1 MTSPPRARRPAAVS
15 DAAAVSDTAAV
26 PEDAVTIGT
35 GTIGAV
41 VPDTKA
47 ARTRERVLDAAAE
60 VLSRKGYAGTRLAEI
75 ADVAGVQ
82 APAIYYYYASRDELI
97 EEVIRRGQERAQ
109 GHVEAALAQLP
120 AGASAMTKICAAVEA
135 HLRAVLQLSDY
146 ATAAVRN
153 IGQMPDEMR
162 KRLVAAQARYGTLWR
177 SLFEE
182 GRARGEIDPD
192 VDLHA
197 AQLLVIGALNS
208 APEWWNPKRVPLEDV
223 VTTALTITCRGL
235 AVSWPLPGTEGTT

>member
-1 MTSPPRARRPAAVS
+1 MAPAPRTRHPATR
-15 DAAAVSDTAAV
+15 AAASADV
-26 PEDAVTIGT
+26 PGGPA
-35 GTIGAV
+35 
-41 VPDTKA
+41 PDTKA
-47 ARTRERVLDAAAE
+47 ARTRERVLDAAAQ
-60 VLSRKGYAGTRLAEI
+60 VLSRKGYAGTRLSEI

-109 GHVEAALAQLP
+109 GHVEAALEHLP
-120 AGASAMTKICAAVEA
+120 AGAPAMDKVRAAVEA

-153 IGQMPDEMR
+153 IGQMPDDMR

-177 SLFEE
+177 GLFEE
-182 GRARGEIDPD
+182 ARARGEIGPD

-208 APEWWNPKRVPLEDV
+208 APEWWNPRRVSLEDV
-223 VTTALTITCRGL
+223 VATALALTTRGL
-235 AVSWPLPGTEGTT
+235 AVSRPAPGAEGTTE

>member
-1 MTSPPRARRPAAVS
+1 MP
-15 DAAAVSDTAAV
+15 DTAAM
-26 PEDAVTIGT
+26 PDDAVASGL
-35 GTIGAV
+35 V
-41 VPDTKA
+41 LPDTKA

-97 EEVIRRGQERAQ
+97 EEVIRRGQERAR
-109 GHVEAALAQLP
+109 GHVETALAALP
-120 AGASAMTKICAAVEA
+120 ADAPALTRIRAAVEA

-162 KRLVAAQARYGTLWR
+162 KRLVAAQAQYGSLWR
-177 SLFEE
+177 GLFEE
-182 GRARGEIDPD
+182 ARERGEIDPD
-192 VDLHA
+192 LDLHA

-208 APEWWNPKRVPLEDV
+208 APEWWNPRRVSLEEV
-223 VTTALTITCRGL
+223 VATALAITSRGL
-235 AVSWPLPGTEGTT
+235 AVSWPPRAEGTVE